1 MGFLA
6 ALATIG
12 LSAISSATTFG
23 TYEHFKSQDFRGG
36 AKAGA
41 MTGLTLGAFGAVA
54 VYALYS
60 LGYAGSTALLPQSPT
75 GYLNNSLGS
84 VVNMPNVLGAL
95 VAQPVG
101 ALVAQPVGGVGYY
114 DSCPTCTTW

>member
-12 LSAISSATTFG
+12 VSALSSAATFG
-23 TYEHFKSQDFRGG
+23 TYEHFHTQDFRGG

-41 MTGLTLGAFGAVA
+41 MAGLTMGAFGAVA
-54 VYALYS
+54 VYALYAM
-60 LGYAGSTALLPQSPT
+60 GYDGSRALLPQSPT
-75 GYLNNSLGS
+75 GYLQNSLGS
-84 VVNMPNVLGAL
+84 VVNMPNALSAL

-101 ALVAQPVGGVGYY
+101 ALVAQPVSGMGYY
-114 DSCPTCTTW
+114 DNCPTCW